1 MTTHTKRR
9 GRRSLAAILAAML
22 MASVLAVVA
31 GSPAQAANTAE
42 EALWDHDGRA
52 STAEV
57 RRFAGQDRYD
67 TAIRLAKAH
76 AEQRG
81 GIGNVPVAFVASGV
95 SLVDAV
101 SSSGLVGD
109 MAGPVLLTE
118 GDKLHPGVADFIE
131 DYGVGTVYVLGGTAA
146 VADAV
151 IMQIKARANA
161 PKVTRI
167 WGADRYATAAAA
179 AGMLQ
184 ASGVWCNGSEPA
196 ALLVNGGDV
205 SLAEALA
212 AGPFAARLALPML
225 LTAAES
231 LPDATLDYIEDRN
244 IEHVVIIGGEN
255 SISAD
260 VQAAVVSAGVD
271 TVERIGGATPAA
283 VSVALADL
291 AVKGDCSVEL
301 APVNA
306 AKAALVSARGAD
318 VPPDGFAAVPVLTG
332 ESFVPVLLVGDT
344 LPPSVRDYLAA
355 TPTTAAG
362 QKVNYELLAIGGTA
376 AVSVQVMADALDA
389 ARSAAP
395 LTVEIYSGSNS
406 QGGAPDATNPL
417 RDSDQNP
424 ATPEPVAKGDQ
435 VLILRFNDEVISQDD
450 PATTGVTETRLTD
463 RVRDILEVNGVAARI
478 APAGVTRG
486 TNRDCDVDTVTVT
499 LSEPLNERDS
509 VAIVGGQT
517 RLGANGDLRPLADA
531 SVTVPPVVPDRTG
544 PRLSIVAVEDEADG
558 GTGVA
563 IVTVTDSSAL
573 GTDTTSD
580 DNIVNV
586 LTAATGTT
594 APTRGE
600 MRVTRTAG
608 TAPLITTP
616 AEILLANGS
625 ARVVLTFDT
634 DLKAG
639 DRIIIDRGALRD
651 EHGNQSSG
659 ASVTVSPARALP
671 TVESVL
677 LSTET
682 PTMQATAV
690 VPTDI
695 TRGDGLTSF
704 DSNGQRTS
712 GDDDANPDIW
722 IVAKKTGGA
731 AGAHG
736 NRWAIRF
743 DKASTHDPAKPAD
756 IDVRVSTK
764 DKFVSVRLVNG
775 TPTYGQLK
783 AALEG
788 NSTFDGL
795 FEVKLDPL
803 SPTAASCGTSSA
815 DRKPTVTSTSW
826 VDDSIDFDA
835 GTPATGTSLGE
846 TKVAIEVNFNAPIRN
861 PGLTANT
868 VNASPLLSS
877 ALADV
882 IRRRTTALADLGLNS
897 LVDTP
902 GDTRNLWFSAPGTT
916 VRYVATTDDP
926 EALPIPG
933 YGKDRAEF
941 AAAMVATGYASDVG
955 ATDAN
960 ESQNGKTLPRWLQRN
975 TSVSA
980 PK

>member
-1 MTTHTKRR
+1 MTTYSKRR
-9 GRRSLAAILAAML
+9 AKRSLAAILAAML

-57 RRFAGQDRYD
+57 RRFAGQNRYD

-76 AEQRG
+76 GEQRG

-118 GDKLHPGVADFIE
+118 GDELHPGVADFIE
-131 DYGVGTVYVLGGTAA
+131 DYGVGTVYVLGGPAA

-231 LPDATLDYIEDRN
+231 LPEATLDYIEDSN

-260 VQAAVVSAGVD
+260 VQAAVASSGVD
-271 TVERIGGATPAA
+271 TVERIGGATSAA

-318 VPPDGFAAVPVLTG
+318 VPPDGFAAVPVLAG

-376 AVSVQVMADALDA
+376 AVSAQVMADALDA
-389 ARSAAP
+389 ARSAAA
-395 LTVEIYSGSNS
+395 LTVEIYSGSND
-406 QGGAPDATNPL
+406 QGGAPDESNPL

-424 ATPEPVAKGDQ
+424 ATPEPVAKGDR
-435 VLILRFNDEVISQDD
+435 VLMLRFNDEVISQDD
-450 PATTGVTETRLTD
+450 PATAGVTETRLTD
-463 RVRDILEVNGVAARI
+463 RIRDILEVNGVAARI
-478 APAGVTRG
+478 AADDGVTRG
-486 TNRDCDVDTVTVT
+486 TNRDCDVDTVTVK

-517 RLGANGDLRPLADA
+517 RLGANGDLRSLAAA
-531 SVTVPPVVPDRTG
+531 SVTVPPVVLDRIG
-544 PRLSIVAVEDEADG
+544 PRLSIVAVEDQADD

-573 GTDTTSD
+573 GTDTT
-580 DNIVNV
+580 NGNAVNV

-594 APTRGE
+594 PETRGE
-600 MRVTRTAG
+600 IRVARSAG
-608 TAPLITTP
+608 NAPLITTP
-616 AEILLANGS
+616 DAFELVDGS
-625 ARVVLTFDT
+625 AREVLTFDA

-682 PTMQATAV
+682 PTKQATAA

-695 TRGDGLTSF
+695 TGGDGYASF
-704 DSNGQRTS
+704 DSSGQRT
-712 GDDDANPDIW
+712 GDDDAASPDIW
-722 IVAKKTGGA
+722 IVAKKTGEA

-803 SPTAASCGTSSA
+803 SPTATSCGTSSA
-815 DRKPTVTSTSW
+815 DRKLTVTFVSA
-826 VDDSIDFDA
+826 SIDFDA
-835 GTPATGTSLGE
+835 ESSVTGTSLGE

-861 PGLTANT
+861 PGIRAGT
-868 VNASPLLSS
+868 VDASPLLHS

-882 IRRRTTALADLGLNS
+882 IRRRPTALTDLGLEFLVETAGNNS
-897 LVDTP
+897 
-902 GDTRNLWFSAPGTT
+902 RNLWFAAPGTT

-941 AAAMVATGYASDVG
+941 TAATVATGYASNVDT
-955 ATDAN
+955 TDAD
-960 ESQNGKTLPRWLQRN
+960 ESLNGKTPPRWLQRN
-975 TSVSA
+975 TRVPA

>member
-1 MTTHTKRR
+1 LTTHTKRR
-9 GRRSLAAILAAML
+9 GKRSLAAILAAML

-42 EALWDHDGRA
+42 EALWDHDGKA
-52 STAEV
+52 STAKV
-57 RRFAGQDRYD
+57 RRYAGQDRYD

-161 PKVTRI
+161 PKVTRV

-179 AGMLQ
+179 AGKLQ

-231 LPDATLDYIEDRN
+231 LPDATLDYIEESN

-271 TVERIGGATPAA
+271 TVERIGGETPAA
-283 VSVALADL
+283 VSVALAGL

-376 AVSVQVMADALDA
+376 AVSAQVMADALDA
-389 ARSAAP
+389 ARSAAS
-395 LTVEIYSGSNS
+395 LTVEIYSGSND
-406 QGGAPDATNPL
+406 QGGPPDTANPL
-417 RDSDQNP
+417 RDSDQDP
-424 ATPEPVAKGDQ
+424 ATPEPVAKGDR
-435 VLILRFNDEVISQDD
+435 VLTLRFNDEVIPQDD
-450 PATTGVTETRLTD
+450 PATDAVIETRLTD
-463 RVRDILEVNGVAARI
+463 RIRDILEVNGVAARI
-478 APAGVTRG
+478 SGVARG
-486 TNRDCDVDTVTVT
+486 ANRDCDVDTVTVT
-499 LSEPLNERDS
+499 LSEPLNEGDS

-517 RLGANGDLRPLADA
+517 RLGANGDLRPLAAA
-531 SVTVPPVVPDRTG
+531 SVTVPPVVPDQTG
-544 PRLSIVAVEDEADG
+544 PRLSIVAVEDEAAG

-580 DNIVNV
+580 GNIVDV

-594 APTRGE
+594 AATRGE
-600 MRVTRTAG
+600 MRVTRSVG

-616 AEILLANGS
+616 DMIALVNGS
-625 ARVVLTFDT
+625 ARVVLTFAP

-695 TRGDGLTSF
+695 TGGDGLTSF
-704 DSNGQRTS
+704 DSSGQRTG
-712 GDDDANPDIW
+712 GDDAANPDIW
-722 IVAKKTGGA
+722 IVAKKTGEA

-743 DKASTHDPAKPAD
+743 DKASTHDPVKPAD

-803 SPTAASCGTSSA
+803 NPTATSCGTSSA
-815 DRKPTVTSTSW
+815 DRKPTVASTSW

-835 GTPATGTSLGE
+835 GNPATGTSLGE

-861 PGLTANT
+861 PGLTADT
-868 VNASPLLSS
+868 VDASPLLSS

-882 IRRRTTALADLGLNS
+882 IRRRTTALADLGLGS
-897 LVDTP
+897 LVDTA

-941 AAAMVATGYASDVG
+941 AAATVATGYASDVG
-955 ATDAN
+955 GTDAV

-975 TSVSA
+975 TSVAA